1 MKVKDLMT
9 RDVATV
15 TRDTPLKEVARVL
28 AQKGISGVP
37 VVDGNGHVLGVV
49 SEADVLLKERGPVQN
64 GGRFSWFLEPR
75 DAADTA
81 KLAARTA
88 GEAMTAPAITIGP
101 ERPASA
107 AARIMVD
114 RGVNRLP
121 VVEDEHLV
129 GIVTRADLVRA
140 FTRPDDVLL
149 EEIRAEVVERALWI
163 PRDQIDVTVTNGE
176 VELSG
181 EVESKTDAE
190 VLERLAS
197 RVPGVVAV
205 SSQLTWRSD
214 ERRVELAG

>member
-15 TRDTPLKEVARVL
+15 TRDTPLKEVARL
-28 AQKGISGVP
+28 LGQKGISGVP

-75 DAADTA
+75 DATDTA

-107 AARIMVD
+107 AARIMID

-149 EEIRAEVVERALWI
+149 EEIRTEVVERALWI